1 MSMGGGLP
9 LKASLKDSGPW
20 DSARAK
26 LEARADDFE
35 AWQELLMATGAL
47 DGGLTRFSS
56 APALELF
63 RLSYEHFLAKFPL
76 CHGHWMNYAQ
86 GEFNVGCIDRALDVY
101 CRAINTV
108 PASVTLWTSYLDF
121 YMTTHPKEPA
131 KVRALFRT
139 ASHFIGSHF
148 LASPFWNQYLE
159 FETRED
165 EIEGGK
171 FHRVL
176 KLLDHVVRLP
186 LHQYALYFSNLAD
199 MLKSLPL
206 DVVLS
211 PHLADQF
218 AAEFEIELQ
227 ESTVKEADREKDY
240 RERLISHYIEIYLST
255 QARVA
260 ERFEFEISL
269 RRPFFHV
276 AYVSESDMVAWRKY
290 LHFEEVEAIDNPKH
304 HQTVKMLYERA
315 LLPTG
320 HREEFWLRY
329 FRWLLAHEYFGDARN
344 VLRRAVAVLP
354 VSALETR
361 HIYGKFESSLGN
373 YRVASEIYSSILAKF
388 PSSFETLELYA
399 NLHEK
404 CIHGSSGLDFVNE
417 LAWTTTDRDAQLYI
431 GLLMAEK
438 YTPVVNQARAV
449 FQQLIQK
456 YPESFRVWRSYVD
469 FEIRSKEESHLRDV
483 IQQLESTS
491 TLKFAEKKQIIH
503 LYMIYLLDQSD
514 NGLSEYLRLDGVYN
528 K

>member
-1 MSMGGGLP
+1 MSMSELP
-9 LKASLKDSGPW
+9 LKTSLKDSGLW
-20 DSARAK
+20 ESARAK
-26 LEARADDFE
+26 LETKPDDFE
-35 AWQELLMATGAL
+35 AWQELLSATAVL

-63 RLSYEHFLAKFPL
+63 RGSYEHFLIKFPL
-76 CHGHWMNYAQ
+76 CHGYWINYARA
-86 GEFNVGCIDRALDVY
+86 EFNVGCIDRALDVY
-101 CRAINTV
+101 CRAVNTV
-108 PASVTLWTSYLDF
+108 PSSVTLWTSYLDF
-121 YMTTHPKEPA
+121 YMTTHPKDPI

-139 ASHFIGSHF
+139 ASHYIGKHF
-148 LASPFWNQYLE
+148 LASPFWNLYLE

-171 FHRVL
+171 FYRVF
-176 KLLDHVVRLP
+176 KLLDHIVRLP
-186 LHQYALYFSNLAD
+186 LHQYALYFSNLAGY
-199 MLKSLPL
+199 LKSLPL
-206 DVVLS
+206 DIAMS
-211 PHLADQF
+211 RPLADQF
-218 AAEFEIELQ
+218 AAEFELELQ
-227 ESTVKEADREKDY
+227 DGTVKESDRENDY

-260 ERFEFEISL
+260 ERFEYEITL
-269 RRPFFHV
+269 RRPFFHI

-290 LHFEEVEAIDNPKH
+290 LHFEEVEALDNPGH
-304 HQTVKMLYERA
+304 HSTVKMLYERA

-329 FRWLLAHEYFGDARN
+329 FRWLLAHGYFGDARN
-344 VLRRAVAVLP
+344 TLRRAVAVLP

-361 HIYGKFESSLGN
+361 HVYGKFESSLGN
-373 YRVASEIYSSILAKF
+373 HLVASEIYNSILTKF

-399 NLHEK
+399 DLHEK
-404 CIHGSSGLDFVNE
+404 CIDGSSGLKFVNE

-438 YTPVVNQARAV
+438 YIHDSKQARAV

-456 YPESFRVWRSYVD
+456 YPESFRVWRSYID
-469 FEIRSKEESHLRDV
+469 FEIRTKEEQHLKEA
-483 IQQLESTS
+483 IQQVENAT
-491 TLKFAEKKQIIH
+491 TLQFAEKKQIVH

-514 NGLSEYLRLDGVYN
+514 NGLSEYLRLDGKYN